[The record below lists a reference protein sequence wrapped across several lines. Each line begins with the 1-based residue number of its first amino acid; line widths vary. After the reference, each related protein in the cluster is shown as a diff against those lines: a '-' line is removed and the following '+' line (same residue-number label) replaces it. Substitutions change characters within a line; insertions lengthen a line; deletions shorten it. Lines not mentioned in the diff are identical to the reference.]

1 MIHLWQV
8 LAGCGVVIALAV
20 GVAALAWAAHR
31 IGEMHDRS
39 GEW

>member
-8 LAGCGVVIALAV
+8 LAGCGIGIAAMTFVAIVIIEFANILN
-20 GVAALAWAAHR
+20 
-31 IGEMHDRS
+31 MFDDS

>member
-8 LAGCGVVIALAV
+8 LAGCGVGIVVLTVAV
-20 GVAALAWAAHR
+20 VVVVKFADILSM
-31 IGEMHDRS
+31 IDDS